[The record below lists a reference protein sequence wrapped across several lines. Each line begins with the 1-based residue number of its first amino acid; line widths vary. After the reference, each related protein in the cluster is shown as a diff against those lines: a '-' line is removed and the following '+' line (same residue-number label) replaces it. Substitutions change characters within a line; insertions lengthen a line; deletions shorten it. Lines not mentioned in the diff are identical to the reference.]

1 MVCRPRGRYVVI
13 ALVCLLGIAGPL
25 SAATLHVDSSG
36 KSGFSSIQAAVDA
49 SSDGDIIIVNPGTYA
64 GRGNQD
70 INLQR
75 KAIRIQGS
83 DPEDSSVVEATVIDC
98 GGTES
103 NPHRGFYVNEFAGEI
118 AGLTIT
124 NGLASAGGAIYCR
137 NSTLAVKQC
146 RIVNNTTR
154 NGSDEGESDGGP
166 GGGIYCEASTLEIE
180 DSVISGNATGAGADA
195 RSGLAGSGGDGGGVY
210 STASVLYVSNAI
222 VSENTTGDGGNS
234 EGIAGQG
241 GNGAGIYG
249 DSLVIS
255 GSQVIDN
262 RCGQGGSGPQGGQGG
277 DGAGVHCS
285 RATIAA
291 SVIEGNQAGTGGE
304 STIDTKGLGGLGGH
318 GGGVL
323 CMDSLDLQNS
333 LIVGNRA
340 GLAGGGD
347 SSLAALSGRGGGVY
361 CSYGVIDHCTIVG
374 NAAFGDIVDDKASPL
389 GSGGGVACAPQT
401 AITNSILWGNTLDQI
416 AGQDC
421 GNVLYCDIQG
431 GLCPDGRGNISVDPR
446 FVDAGHWVDTRDTE
460 TVAQADDPDAV
471 WANGDYH
478 LADGS
483 PCIDAADPEYDAAS
497 GETDLD
503 GKGRVSGSAA
513 DMGAYEVH
521 NFVTVYRFRSRQANK
536 FFYAVGESEKDELVD
551 RESATWELD
560 GPAWSA
566 PKSGAAAGLKPVYR
580 FESDWLDRQVYTI
593 SETEKDR
600 LLGQYGTQGWV
611 LEGVGF
617 YAYPQGSQPEEAKP
631 VYRFWSH
638 RDGGYFFTV
647 DEAEKKEYQSDSGT
661 WTFEGIAW
669 YAFEGVGTGEDPQTP
684 GAESSALYDFT
695 AGSDAATYVVQL
707 KAYIDGQQAQLD
719 NATIR
724 FDPALGRMQM
734 VVDLDALT
742 AEMTEFHVESG
753 RLDHV
758 MNVTLA
764 EAGVVDLTV
773 ALSLHGFFDA
783 MAARGPYAIDSRS
796 LTFPT
801 AAGSEAVSDEDTCQI
816 VGSAVMD
823 AGKFDVN
830 LTLNPT
836 EVDLDGTATVDD
848 SDAPDR
854 LEVRMDGLLQWN
866 CGQQGLLLE
875 APLKGHTLQ
884 LYADMIEVRPAGLW
898 QGKNLSQTEDERK

>member
-1 MVCRPRGRYVVI
+1 MVCRPRGKYVLI
-13 ALVCLLGIAGPL
+13 SLVCFLGIAGPL
-25 SAATLHVDSSG
+25 SAATLYVDGSG
-36 KSGFSSIQAAVDA
+36 KTGFSSIQPAVDA
-49 SSDGDIIIVNPGTYA
+49 SSDGDVIIINPGTYT

-75 KAIRIQGS
+75 KALRIQGS

-98 GGTES
+98 GGTEGD
-103 NPHRGFYVNEFAGEI
+103 PHRGFYVNEFAGEI

-124 NGLASAGGAIYCR
+124 NGLASTGGAIYCR
-137 NSTLAVKQC
+137 NSTLAVRQC
-146 RIVNNTTR
+146 RIVNNSTL
-154 NGSDEGESDGGP
+154 GGADEGEDDGGA
-166 GGGIYCEASTLEIE
+166 GGGIYCEASALEI
-180 DSVISGNATGAGADA
+180 VGCLIRGNATGAGAEA
-195 RSGLAGSGGDGGGVY
+195 RSGLAGTGGDGAGVY
-210 STASVLYVSNAI
+210 TTGSVLYVSDSI
-222 VSENTTGDGGNS
+222 VSENTTGDGGDS

-241 GNGAGIYG
+241 GNGAGIFG
-249 DSLVIS
+249 DSLVVS
-255 GSQVIDN
+255 SSQVIDN
-262 RCGQGGSGPQGGQGG
+262 RCGQGGRGPQGAQGG
-277 DGAGVHCS
+277 HGAGIYCS

-291 SVIEGNQAGTGGE
+291 TVIEGNQAGTGGE
-304 STIDTKGLGGLGGH
+304 STLGTKGLGGLGGH

-323 CMDSLDLQNS
+323 CVDSLDMHSS
-333 LIVGNRA
+333 LIAGNRA

-389 GSGGGVACAPQT
+389 GSGGGVACVPQT
-401 AITNSILWGNTLDQI
+401 TITNSIVWGNTLDQI

-421 GNVLYCDIQG
+421 DNVLYCDIQG
-431 GLCPDGRGNISVDPR
+431 GPCPDGRGNISVDPR
-446 FVDAGHWVDTRDTE
+446 FVEPGHWAAASDAESIV
-460 TVAQADDPDAV
+460 QADDPDAV
-471 WANGDYH
+471 WAGGDYH

-483 PCIDAADPEYDAAS
+483 PCVDEADPDYDAEL

-503 GKGRVSGSAA
+503 GNGRVAGSAA

-521 NFVTVYRFRSRQANK
+521 NFVTIYRFRSQHANK
-536 FFYAVGESEKDELVD
+536 FFYAVGESEKDELIEG
-551 RESATWELD
+551 ESATWELE

-600 LLGQYGTQGWV
+600 LLAQYATQGWE
-611 LEGVGF
+611 LKGTAF
-617 YAYPQGSQPEEAKP
+617 YAYPEGSQREQAQP

-638 RDGGYFFTV
+638 RVGGYFFTM
-647 DEAEKKEYQSDSGT
+647 DEAEKKQYQSDSGT

-669 YAFEGVGTGEDPQTP
+669 YAFEGAAAGSDPQTP
-684 GAESSALYDFT
+684 GSQASALYDFT
-695 AGSDAATYVVQL
+695 AGDDAATYVVQL
-707 KAYIDGQQAQLD
+707 KAYIDGQEAELD

-724 FDPALGRMQM
+724 FTPALGRMQM
-734 VVDLDALT
+734 VVDLDAMT
-742 AEMTEFHVESG
+742 AEMTEFHVESE

-758 MNVTLA
+758 TNITLA

-773 ALSLHGFFDA
+773 ALSLSGFFDA
-783 MAARGPYAIDSRS
+783 LAARGPYAIDSRS

-801 AAGSEAVSDEDTCQI
+801 QAGSEAVSDEDACQI

-836 EVDLDGTATVDD
+836 EVDLDGTATIDD
-848 SDAPDR
+848 SGAPDR
-854 LEVRMDGLLQWN
+854 LEVRMDGPVQWN

-884 LYADMIEVRPAGLW
+884 LYADTIEVRPAGLW
-898 QGKNLSQTEDERK
+898 QGKNLSQTTDDRK